1 MIIAITGGI
10 GSGKTTISNLLR
22 ERNYPVYDT
31 DAAGRKLQDEDAQVR
46 EKIISLLGEKA
57 YTGHTLDR
65 SFVAT
70 QVFADSGLLLALNAI
85 VHPAV
90 AADFNRWK
98 EGFGSQQLLFMECAV
113 LFEAGFEFLVDKIM
127 VVTAPEELR
136 IERVMRRDGL
146 TREQI
151 LSRMAHQISEKD
163 KISKA
168 DFVINTDGYTLPEEQ
183 IQNLLNI
190 LDKNF

>member
-31 DAAGRKLQDEDAQVR
+31 DAAGRKLQNEDAQLR
-46 EKIISLLGEKA
+46 AKIIALFGEKA
-57 YTGHTLDR
+57 YTGHTLNR
-65 SFVAT
+65 PFIAA
-70 QVFADSGLLLALNAI
+70 QVFGNSDLLSALNAI

-90 AADFNRWK
+90 VTDFKRWK
-98 EGFGSQQLLFMECAV
+98 AGFDSQQLLFMECAV
-113 LFEAGFEFLVDKIM
+113 LFEAGFENLVDKIL

-168 DFVINTDGYTLPEEQ
+168 DFVINTDGLTLPEEQ
-183 IQNLLNI
+183 LQNLLNI
-190 LDKNF
+190 LDRNS

>member
-1 MIIAITGGI
+1 MVIAITGGI
-10 GSGKTTISNLLR
+10 GSGKTTIANLLR

-46 EKIISLLGEKA
+46 AKIISLLGEKA

-65 SFVAT
+65 SFVAA

-90 AADFNRWK
+90 VADFKSWK
-98 EGFGSQQLLFMECAV
+98 AGFDSQQLLFMECAV
-113 LFEAGFEFLVDKIM
+113 LFEAGFENLVDKIM

-146 TREQI
+146 SREQV
-151 LSRMAHQISEKD
+151 LLRMAHQVPEKE

-168 DFVINTDGYTLPEEQ
+168 DFVINTAGFSLPEEQ
-183 IQNLLNI
+183 LQNLLNI

>member
-1 MIIAITGGI
+1 MIIAVTGGI

-46 EKIISLLGEKA
+46 AKIIALFGEKA
-57 YTGHTLDR
+57 YTGHTLNR
-65 SFVAT
+65 AFVAA
-70 QVFADSGLLLALNAI
+70 QVFGNSALLSALNAI

-90 AADFNRWK
+90 VADFKTWK
-98 EGFGSQQLLFMECAV
+98 AGFDSQQLLFMECAV
-113 LFEAGFEFLVDKIM
+113 LFEAGFENLVDKIL
-127 VVTAPEELR
+127 VVTAPEEMR

-151 LSRMAHQISEKD
+151 LSRMAHQVSEKD

-168 DFVINTDGYTLPEEQ
+168 DFVINTDGFTLPEEQ
-183 IQNLLNI
+183 LQNLLII